1 MPHEAEHRDTTAFE
15 TGAALRARLSDA
27 ILDGA
32 ADSIVACDHDGII
45 RFWNPGAER
54 LFGYLSAEA
63 VGRSLDLIIP
73 ERLRQRH
80 WAGYRRVMLTGET
93 RYGTGDVL
101 SVPAARKDGATISV
115 EFTIYPLRSGAWLAG
130 MAAVL
135 RDVTL
140 RFNEMRELK
149 RKLANVSTHSSES
162 GSSARHG
169 P

>member
-1 MPHEAEHRDTTAFE
+1 MPHEPEDRDSTDLE

-27 ILDGA
+27 ILDAA

-45 RFWNPGAER
+45 NPGAER
-54 LFGYLSAEA
+54 LFGYSSAEA

-80 WAGYRRVMLTGET
+80 WVGYRRVMVTGET

-101 SVPAARKDGATISV
+101 SVPAARKDGTTISV
-115 EFTIYPLRSGAWLAG
+115 EFTIYPLRSGARLAG
-130 MAAVL
+130 MAALL
-135 RDVTL
+135 RDVTP

-149 RKLANVSTHSSES
+149 RKLADVSTPSGKS
-162 GSSARHG
+162 GS
-169 P
+169 